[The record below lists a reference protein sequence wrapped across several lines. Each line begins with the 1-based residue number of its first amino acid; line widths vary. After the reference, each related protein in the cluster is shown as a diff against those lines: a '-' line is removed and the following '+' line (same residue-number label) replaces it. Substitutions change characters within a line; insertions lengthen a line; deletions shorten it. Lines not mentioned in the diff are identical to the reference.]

1 MSTVNRIHVV
11 RAVAA
16 VVMMVAV
23 VPSLAQDAETV
34 LVDLPSAGRLAAV
47 SAVLASVLESQ
58 GMRALQPVAGQLPEP
73 LPPRVVTD
81 ADSIRDPQRQQAL
94 RQFVEEG
101 GGLVLI
107 IGRSRRH
114 IEQANG
120 FVKPL
125 GLQTS
130 PVASSLGPVEF
141 YATPLASDLDMPD
154 VGSLRM
160 TITGQVTVPIARQGE
175 NLVCTGT
182 VYGQGGGILLPAS
195 LVLAGADGDAGR
207 PGLEL
212 LARCIRWSAQ
222 LPELASY
229 GPVVETGRPAE
240 AEIEVPTGRTDLP
253 RESRDFAGAIL
264 YDCQATKDQWPQ
276 ITAVVV
282 QALQESG
289 LPIRALAVA
298 GRDDPLVE
306 ALYSWPEL
314 VVLGTWRQYSVPEQA
329 AVYQYVA
336 AGGSLLAL
344 AHVHTDRQIR
354 LVYLSELLTY
364 FGAVCSLGRPG
375 GSAQATS
382 AQATG
387 GPVRQLGDI
396 PGGVLIRGRRVKPLI
411 TVGSR
416 SHLAAGCLEF
426 ESGRLAVMDAGPLL
440 KNAGYRLQLSQRVLP
455 WLMHVE

>member
-1 MSTVNRIHVV
+1 MSTANRFNLV
-11 RAVAA
+11 RAAAA
-16 VVMMVAV
+16 VVMMVAA

-47 SAVLASVLESQ
+47 GAELASVLESQ
-58 GMRALQPVAGQLPEP
+58 GMRTLQPVAGQLPEP

-81 ADSIRDPQRQQAL
+81 GDSIRDPQRQQVL
-94 RQFVEEG
+94 RQFIEEG

-107 IGRSRRH
+107 IDRSRRH
-114 IEQANG
+114 IAQANG

-125 GLQTS
+125 GLQIS
-130 PVASSLGPVEF
+130 PVASSLDPVEF
-141 YATPLASDLDMPD
+141 YATPLASALAMPD

-160 TITGQVTVPIARQGE
+160 TITGQVTVPIARQGD
-175 NLVCTGT
+175 NLVCAATSW
-182 VYGQGGGILLPAS
+182 GQGGVILLPAP
-195 LVLAGADGDAGR
+195 LVLADR

-212 LARCIRWSAQ
+212 LTRCIRWSDK

-229 GPVVETGRPAE
+229 APEVHVAGPAE
-240 AEIEVPTGRTDLP
+240 AGLDVPTGRTDLP
-253 RESRDFAGAIL
+253 RESRDFADAIL

-276 ITAVVV
+276 ITGVVV

-329 AVYQYVA
+329 ALYQYVA

-354 LVYLSELLTY
+354 LVYLSEVLIR
-364 FGAVCSLGRPG
+364 FGALCSLGRSG
-375 GSAQATS
+375 GS

-396 PGGVLIRGRRVKPLI
+396 PGGVRVSGRRVKPLI

-416 SHLAAGCLEF
+416 SHLAAGYVEF

-455 WLMHVE
+455 WLMPAE

>member
-1 MSTVNRIHVV
+1 MSAANRFNLVMV
-11 RAVAA
+11 AAA
-16 VVMMVAV
+16 VVMMVAA

-47 SAVLASVLESQ
+47 SAELASMLESQ

-81 ADSIRDPQRQQAL
+81 GDSIRDQQRQQAL
-94 RQFVEEG
+94 RQFVKEG

-125 GLQTS
+125 GLQIS
-130 PVASSLGPVEF
+130 PVASTLDPVEF

-160 TITGQVTVPIARQGE
+160 TITGQITVPIARQGE
-175 NLVCTGT
+175 NLVCAATSW
-182 VYGQGGGILLPAS
+182 GQGGVILLPAS
-195 LVLAGADGDAGR
+195 LVLAGADGEGGR

-212 LARCIRWSAQ
+212 LTRCIRWSDK

-229 GPVVETGRPAE
+229 ASSVEVAGPAE
-240 AEIEVPTGRTDLP
+240 AALDVPTGRTDLP
-253 RESRDFAGAIL
+253 RESRDFADAIL

-329 AVYQYVA
+329 ALYQYVA

-344 AHVHTDRQIR
+344 AHAHTDRQIR
-354 LVYLSELLTY
+354 LVYLSEVLTY
-364 FGAVCSLGRPG
+364 FGALCSLGRPG
-375 GSAQATS
+375 GS

-396 PGGVLIRGRRVKPLI
+396 PGGVLVRGRGVKPLI

-416 SHLAAGCLEF
+416 PHLAAGYLEF

-455 WLMHVE
+455 WLMPAD

>member
-1 MSTVNRIHVV
+1 MSTANRFSLVM
-11 RAVAA
+11 AA
-16 VVMMVAV
+16 AAAVMMVAA

-47 SAVLASVLESQ
+47 SAELASVLESQ

-73 LPPRVVTD
+73 LPARVVTD
-81 ADSIRDPQRQQAL
+81 SDSIRDSQRQETL
-94 RQFVEEG
+94 RQFIEEG
-101 GGLVLI
+101 AGLVLI

-114 IEQANG
+114 IAQANG

-125 GLQTS
+125 GLQIS
-130 PVASSLGPVEF
+130 PVASSLDPVKF

-182 VYGQGGGILLPAS
+182 VYGQGGVILLPAS

-212 LARCIRWSAQ
+212 LARCIRWSDK

-229 GPVVETGRPAE
+229 APAVQVAGPAE
-240 AEIEVPTGRTDLP
+240 AGLEVPAGRTDLP

-276 ITAVVV
+276 ITGVVV

-329 AVYQYVA
+329 ALYQYVA

-354 LVYLSELLTY
+354 LVYLSEVLTC
-364 FGAVCSLGRPG
+364 FGALCSLGRPG
-375 GSAQATS
+375 GSAQAT
-382 AQATG
+382 A

-396 PGGVLIRGRRVKPLI
+396 SGGVRVRGRSIEPLI

-416 SHLAAGCLEF
+416 PHLAAGYLEF

-455 WLMHVE
+455 WLMPAD

>member
-130 PVASSLGPVEF
+130 PVASSLDPVEF
-141 YATPLASDLDMPD
+141 YATPLASDLDMP
-154 VGSLRM
+154 
-160 TITGQVTVPIARQGE
+160 
-175 NLVCTGT
+175 
-182 VYGQGGGILLPAS
+182 
-195 LVLAGADGDAGR
+195 
-207 PGLEL
+207 PGY
-212 LARCIRWSAQ
+212 ARCRFSADDNH
-222 LPELASY
+222 
-229 GPVVETGRPAE
+229 GPGN
-240 AEIEVPTGRTDLP
+240 RTY
-253 RESRDFAGAIL
+253 RS
-264 YDCQATKDQWPQ
+264 
-276 ITAVVV
+276 
-282 QALQESG
+282 
-289 LPIRALAVA
+289 
-298 GRDDPLVE
+298 
-306 ALYSWPEL
+306 
-314 VVLGTWRQYSVPEQA
+314 
-329 AVYQYVA
+329 
-336 AGGSLLAL
+336 
-344 AHVHTDRQIR
+344 
-354 LVYLSELLTY
+354 
-364 FGAVCSLGRPG
+364 PG
-375 GSAQATS
+375 
-382 AQATG
+382 
-387 GPVRQLGDI
+387 
-396 PGGVLIRGRRVKPLI
+396 
-411 TVGSR
+411 
-416 SHLAAGCLEF
+416 
-426 ESGRLAVMDAGPLL
+426 
-440 KNAGYRLQLSQRVLP
+440 
-455 WLMHVE
+455 

>member
-1 MSTVNRIHVV
+1 MQI
-11 RAVAA
+11 
-16 VVMMVAV
+16 
-23 VPSLAQDAETV
+23 
-34 LVDLPSAGRLAAV
+34 
-47 SAVLASVLESQ
+47 
-58 GMRALQPVAGQLPEP
+58 
-73 LPPRVVTD
+73 
-81 ADSIRDPQRQQAL
+81 
-94 RQFVEEG
+94 
-101 GGLVLI
+101 
-107 IGRSRRH
+107 
-114 IEQANG
+114 
-120 FVKPL
+120 
-125 GLQTS
+125 S
-130 PVASSLGPVEF
+130 PVASSLDPVEF
-141 YATPLASDLDMPD
+141 YATPLASDLDMPN
-154 VGSLRM
+154 VGSLRL

-175 NLVCTGT
+175 NLVCAATS
-182 VYGQGGGILLPAS
+182 YGQGGVVLLPAP
-195 LVLAGADGDAGR
+195 LVLAGADGEAGGS
-207 PGLEL
+207 GLEL
-212 LARCIRWSAQ
+212 LARCIRWSNQ

-229 GPVVETGRPAE
+229 APEVQVAGPAE
-240 AEIEVPTGRTDLP
+240 VGLEVPTGRTDLP
-253 RESRDFAGAIL
+253 RESRDFADAIL

-329 AVYQYVA
+329 ALYQYVA
-336 AGGSLLAL
+336 AGGSLLVL
-344 AHVHTDRQIR
+344 AHAGTDRQIR
-354 LVYLSELLTY
+354 LVYLSEVLNY

-375 GSAQATS
+375 GS

-396 PGGVLIRGRRVKPLI
+396 PGGVLVRGRRVKPLI

-416 SHLAAGCLEF
+416 SHLAAGYLEF

>member
-1 MSTVNRIHVV
+1 MSTANRIDLVM
-11 RAVAA
+11 AAAA
-16 VVMMVAV
+16 VVMMVAA

-34 LVDLPSAGRLAAV
+34 LVNLPSAGRLAAV
-47 SAVLASVLESQ
+47 SAELASVLESQ
-58 GMRALQPVAGQLPEP
+58 GMRTLQPVAGQLPEP
-73 LPPRVVTD
+73 LPTRMVTD
-81 ADSIRDPQRQQAL
+81 DDSLRDSQRQEVL
-94 RQFVEEG
+94 REFIKEG

-107 IGRSRRH
+107 VGRSRRC
-114 IEQANG
+114 ITQANG

-125 GLQTS
+125 GLQIS
-130 PVASSLGPVEF
+130 PVASTLAPVEF

-175 NLVCTGT
+175 NLVCVATS
-182 VYGQGGGILLPAS
+182 YGQGGVILLPAS

-212 LARCIRWSAQ
+212 LTRCIRWSAQ

-240 AEIEVPTGRTDLP
+240 AGLEVPTGRTDLP

-282 QALQESG
+282 QTLQESG

-298 GRDDPLVE
+298 GREDPLVE

-336 AGGSLLAL
+336 AGGSLLVL
-344 AHVHTDRQIR
+344 AHAHTDRQIR
-354 LVYLSELLTY
+354 LVYLSEVLTC
-364 FGAVCSLGRPG
+364 FGALCSLGRPG
-375 GSAQATS
+375 GSAE
-382 AQATG
+382 ATG

-396 PGGVLIRGRRVKPLI
+396 PGGVRVKGRRVKPLI

-416 SHLAAGCLEF
+416 PHVAAGYLEF

-455 WLMHVE
+455 WLMFGE